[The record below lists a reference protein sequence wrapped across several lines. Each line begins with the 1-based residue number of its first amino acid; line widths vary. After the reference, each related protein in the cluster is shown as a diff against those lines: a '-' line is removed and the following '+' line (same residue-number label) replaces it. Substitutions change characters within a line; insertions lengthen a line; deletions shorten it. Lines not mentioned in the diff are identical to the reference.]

1 MNAAQTA
8 EVSTVQSSLTATG
21 REHTCLDE
29 PLILIC
35 EVHGQYVQWT
45 FNTYYRTT
53 FFYDHNVNSV
63 QTVSGQ
69 YGVRAVLGSNDPL
82 PDNPSTTFRRFRSSL
97 TIESSSLLDG
107 YLHNISCSS
116 DRETHTQQLKI
127 AGKRLAM

>member
-21 REHTCLDE
+21 REHTCPDE
-29 PLILIC
+29 PLIFIC
-35 EVHGQYVQWT
+35 DVHGQYVQWT

-69 YGVRAVLGSNDPL
+69 YGVLAVLGSNDPL
-82 PDNPSTTFRRFRSSL
+82 PHDPRSTVRQFTSSL
-97 TIESSSLLDG
+97 TIESSNLLDG

-116 DRETHTQQLKI
+116 DREAHTQQLKI
-127 AGKRLAM
+127 AGESLCM